1 MSALAESLLKCR
13 VDGNVLHLPPMSD
26 GPLENYQE
34 VRKALLNAGAQYK
47 RNTFVFPTDAQ
58 PYIDRLTSGE
68 SINIKKEF
76 QFFPTPD
83 HLADRLVELADM
95 HETDSVLEPSAGQGA
110 IIKAIQ
116 KQFNKKEVNCYELNP
131 INQAV
136 LIKMNNVNLLGDDF
150 LLHNS
155 KGAYDRI
162 IANPPFS
169 KNQDI
174 DHIYAMFSLLRAG
187 GRLVTI
193 ASTHWRHSKNK
204 KETKFREFLANMDAE
219 ITEVEAGEFQE
230 SETNVATVII
240 VIDK

>member
-13 VDGNVLHLPPMSD
+13 VEGNVLHLPPMSD

-47 RNTFVFPTDAQ
+47 RNTFVFPNDAQ
-58 PYIDRLTSGE
+58 PYIDRLIGGE
-68 SINIKKEF
+68 SVNIKKEF
-76 QFFPTPD
+76 QFFATPD
-83 HLADRLVELADM
+83 LLAERLVDLADIND
-95 HETDSVLEPSAGQGA
+95 TDKILEPSAGQGA

-116 KQFNKKEVNCYELNP
+116 KEIIAKEVFCYELNP

-136 LIKMNNVNLLGDDF
+136 LIKMHNVNLLGDDF
-150 LLHNS
+150 LKHNS
-155 KGAYDRI
+155 IGEYDRI

-174 DHIYAMFSLLRAG
+174 DHIKEMYKLLARG

-193 ASTHWRHSKNK
+193 ASKHWQHSSNK
-204 KETKFREFLANMDAE
+204 KETQFREFLANMDAE
-219 ITEVEAGEFQE
+219 IIELEGGEFQE
-230 SETNVATVII
+230 SGTMVSAVII